1 MPIAPPVSFASCSK
15 RVPARPHLLVALSSH
30 GFGHLSQA
38 APVVNQLRA
47 DIPGLRVT
55 VRAAFPAE
63 QIGRRIHAPDAIMPF
78 ADDFGMIMNDAL
90 SVDVGASLDAYRT
103 LHRDWPSRVDGLA
116 RTLRDA
122 RVDVVL
128 SDIPYL
134 TLAASAAAGIPCA
147 GMCSLNWAEIL
158 EHYIGPDGDPHLIAT
173 IREAYASANYFLRT
187 EPCMAMT
194 GLPNAR
200 LIGPTANPGRMR
212 RDEIAARAMLPAS
225 AWIVLVGMGGVPY
238 ALTLDGWPS
247 QSHGLPVHYLVPDA
261 ATATHP
267 NAVSIDRLDM
277 AYADLLA
284 SVDLVI
290 TKPGYGTFSESAVA
304 GVPVLYVERRDW
316 PETQALTDWL
326 DRVGHCTEISANTL
340 RLGQFAPE
348 LDALLARGR
357 STPVSPDGNREGALL
372 IRELLG

>member
-1 MPIAPPVSFASCSK
+1 MA
-15 RVPARPHLLVALSSH
+15 ARPHLLVALSSH

-38 APVVNQLRA
+38 APVVNQLRT

-63 QIGRRIHAPDAIMPF
+63 QIRRRIPGPDHIMPV
-78 ADDFGMIMNDAL
+78 ADDFGMLMHDAL
-90 SVDVGASLDAYRT
+90 SVDVAGSLAAYRAI
-103 LHRDWPSRVDGLA
+103 HHNWDDRVTSLA

-122 RVDVVL
+122 GVDVVL

-134 TLAASAAAGIPCA
+134 TLAAATAAGIPSA

-158 EHYIGPDGDPHLIAT
+158 EHYIGPQGDPELVAA
-173 IREAYASANYFLRT
+173 IRRAYAGASYFLQT
-187 EPCMAMT
+187 QPCMPLR

-200 LIGPTANPGRMR
+200 TIGPVANPGRMR
-212 RDEIAARAMLPAS
+212 RNEIVGHASLPAN

-238 ALTLDGWPS
+238 ELTLTDWPS
-247 QSHGLPVHYLVPDA
+247 RALGRPVHYLVPDA
-261 ATATHP
+261 IASTHR
-267 NAVSIDRLDM
+267 NAVPEGKLGI

-290 TKPGYGTFSESAVA
+290 GKPGYGTFAEAAVA

-326 DRVGHCTEISANTL
+326 HQVGHCAEISSGALL
-340 RLGQFAPE
+340 RGEFALE
-348 LDALLARGR
+348 LDGLLARGR
-357 STPVSPDGNREGALL
+357 SVPVIPSGNLEGAQL
-372 IRELLG
+372 IRALLE